1 MLRKVKLYGDLAKFV
16 GERVL
21 EADVATA
28 AQAVRFLLANW
39 PELEKYM
46 GDKHYKVV
54 TNDWEIG
61 AEELHYPT
69 GSGDIQIIPVIG
81 GAGNNTTRIIIG
93 VALIGIA
100 IFAPA
105 AGVGLGGSGA
115 AFGTS
120 SGAFSWGAAA
130 AMAGNVG
137 IMLALSGIAGMLTPI
152 PGIPEDEQD
161 PRRSFSF
168 SGLQNSSRAG
178 VAVPVCYGEVLTGSV
193 TISAGLDTNQVEA

>member
-21 EADVATA
+21 EADVTTA
-28 AQAVRFLLANW
+28 AQAVRFLLVNW

-46 GDKHYKVV
+46 ADKHYKVV
-54 TNDWEIG
+54 IDDWELE
-61 AEELHYPT
+61 AKELHYPAG
-69 GSGDIQIIPVIG
+69 GSSIKVIPVVG

-93 VALIGIA
+93 VALIAVA

-105 AGVGLGGSGA
+105 AGIGLGGSGMT
-115 AFGTS
+115 FGTT

-137 IMLALSGIAGMLTPI
+137 MVLTLSGVAGMLTPV
-152 PGIPEDEQD
+152 PGIPENEQD
-161 PRRSFSF
+161 TRLSFSF
-168 SGLQNSSRAG
+168 SGLQNTSRAG
-178 VAVPVCYGEVLTGSV
+178 VPVPICYGEVLTGSV
-193 TISAGLDTNQVEA
+193 TISAGLDTVQVEA

>member
-105 AGVGLGGSGA
+105 AGVGLG
-115 AFGTS
+115 
-120 SGAFSWGAAA
+120 
-130 AMAGNVG
+130 
-137 IMLALSGIAGMLTPI
+137 LSLIHI
-152 PGIPEDEQD
+152 
-161 PRRSFSF
+161 
-168 SGLQNSSRAG
+168 
-178 VAVPVCYGEVLTGSV
+178 
-193 TISAGLDTNQVEA
+193 